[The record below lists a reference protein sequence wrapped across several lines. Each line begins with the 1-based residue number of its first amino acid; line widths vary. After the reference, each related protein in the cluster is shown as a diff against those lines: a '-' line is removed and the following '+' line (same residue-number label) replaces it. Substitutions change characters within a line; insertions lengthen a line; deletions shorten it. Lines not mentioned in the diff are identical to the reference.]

1 MHRIICPTDLS
12 NFFCPPLVSKLEY
25 LFEGNRLESY
35 CSRIIST
42 KIIAN
47 NDQCENWISNYCK
60 NIVQNNDETRLNIQS
75 F

>member
-1 MHRIICPTDLS
+1 MHRIICPTELS
-12 NFFCPPLVSKLEY
+12 IFSPPLVPKLEY

-47 NDQCENWISNYCK
+47 NDQCENWILIYCK
-60 NIVQNNDETRLNIQS
+60 NTVQNNDETRLNIE
-75 F
+75 